1 VLETIWALAGVIGID
16 PGPHTMRQ
24 LRIMAMAR
32 QRSDWNRTASM
43 MSLFAN
49 ANRDPAKSKVFV
61 PADFHPFIERLPE
74 PKVGIE
80 ALKAMLPRKAV

>member
-1 VLETIWALAGVIGID
+1 
-16 PGPHTMRQ
+16 
-24 LRIMAMAR
+24 
-32 QRSDWNRTASM
+32 

-49 ANRDPAKSKVFV
+49 ANRDPKKGSPFT
-61 PADFHPFIERLPE
+61 PSDFHPFIERLPE